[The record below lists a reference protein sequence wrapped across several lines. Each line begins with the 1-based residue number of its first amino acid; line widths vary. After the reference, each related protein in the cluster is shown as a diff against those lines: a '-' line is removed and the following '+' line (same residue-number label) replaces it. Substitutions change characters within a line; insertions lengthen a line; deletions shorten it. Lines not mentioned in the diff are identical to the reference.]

1 MYATHSI
8 CYFGFEFY
16 CVETGIVVYIT
27 LTQRASAQ
35 KKIVKKCVWCV
46 FSLRFTCEFLL
57 RKTINIVAATVITK
71 YNHNYKQ
78 SHCHQYTSH
87 TTNSRTHAHMTKFDL
102 FSIVWCWTI
111 DPHVHNIPF
120 DLIWCSLYF
129 HSAEKKNFFLG
140 LDVKNRSIC
149 LCGALVPF
157 FTYKI
162 FILPSFST
170 WFYFSLSFLIF
181 FY

>member
-46 FSLRFTCEFLL
+46 FSLRFACEFLL

-149 LCGALVPF
+149 LCVCVVL
-157 FTYKI
+157 
-162 FILPSFST
+162 
-170 WFYFSLSFLIF
+170 
-181 FY
+181 